1 MPRIKKPPTSKK
13 YKQPKLP
20 ESAIQRAVVVY
31 LEKCFDGLFFHVPN
45 EGKRNQIWGW
55 QQGIKAGV
63 PDLCM
68 LWWDETN
75 RIPRIGFIELKSATN
90 GLSDNQQRWR
100 ESLIALGV
108 YWGLGRSV
116 NDVQDLL
123 ENWGAPLKGRI
134 V

>member
-1 MPRIKKPPTSKK
+1 LT
-13 YKQPKLP
+13 

-31 LEKCFDGLFFHVPN
+31 LEKCFDGLFFHIPN
-45 EGKRNQIWGW
+45 EGKRSQIWGW
-55 QQGIKAGV
+55 QQGIRAGV
-63 PDLCM
+63 PDLCV

-75 RIPRIGFIELKSATN
+75 KIPRIGFIELKAGKNDLRDS
-90 GLSDNQQRWR
+90 QVRWR

-108 YWGLGRSV
+108 YWGLARSV

-123 ENWGAPLKGRI
+123 DNWDAPLKGRI